1 MEYCCEFLQTSVERK
16 QMKYDPIR
24 GSFWFYINDEEW
36 GGKGAFAMSH
46 CAFCPFCGAKLPL
59 DRCAMEKSYGG
70 GMRNIYWE
78 EIERAVGKEGCDITE
93 DEIPEEFKTD
103 EWWKKRGL

>member
-16 QMKYDPIR
+16 QMKYDLVS
-24 GSFWFYINDEEW
+24 GCFWFYINDEEW
-36 GGKGAFAMSH
+36 GGKGAFALSH
-46 CAFCPFCGAKLPL
+46 CAYCPFCGAKLPP
-59 DRCAMEKSYGG
+59 DRLSMQKDYGEG
-70 GMRNIYWE
+70 LTSIYWE
-78 EIERAVGKEGCDITE
+78 EIEKAVGKEECEITE

>member
-1 MEYCCEFLQTSVERK
+1 MEYCCEFLQQHVERK
-16 QMKYDPIR
+16 QMKYDPIS

-46 CAFCPFCGAKLPL
+46 CAFCPFCGAKLPINRL
-59 DRCAMEKSYGG
+59 ELQKDGSD
-70 GMRNIYWE
+70 IYTA
-78 EIERAVGKEGCDITE
+78 EIVKAVGKEFCDITE

>member
-16 QMKYDPIR
+16 QMKYDLVS
-24 GSFWFYINDEEW
+24 GCFWFYINDEEW
-36 GGKGAFAMSH
+36 GGKGAFALSH
-46 CAFCPFCGAKLPL
+46 CAYCPFCGAKLPP
-59 DRCAMEKSYGG
+59 DRLSMQKNGEF
-70 GMRNIYWE
+70 IYYA
-78 EIERAVGKEGCDITE
+78 EIEKALGKEWCDTKK